1 MSILSD
7 LKEYFE
13 IDDGYLPEIAFQG
26 YMESEIIRVYN
37 ALTLIS
43 DRSSLD
49 SFLWHLPTESEI
61 KLSQFPC
68 AAEMIINGE
77 AEPFRMLFVKMT
89 YKGVSLPDLGAF
101 FSNNELIFDYRRGPV
116 WSEKE
121 LAVLLDLINC
131 EIRVSPSIVVKHEE
145 CEELFNLNLRNAL

>member
-1 MSILSD
+1 MWLFFSEIEILQPRYKALVIMSILSD

-13 IDDGYLPEIAFQG
+13 IDDGYLPEIVFQG

-49 SFLWHLPTESEI
+49 SVLWHLPTESEI

-68 AAEMIINGE
+68 AATMIMSGE

-89 YKGVSLPDLGAF
+89 SICQRTFCQLTQKQEQKGFWGVSGTP
-101 FSNNELIFDYRRGPV
+101 
-116 WSEKE
+116 
-121 LAVLLDLINC
+121 
-131 EIRVSPSIVVKHEE
+131 
-145 CEELFNLNLRNAL
+145 